1 MFFIFDIY
9 VCTGDQ
15 ITGVW
20 HISSDCSIRVCL
32 YIYMCVCFQ
41 LTYPNLL
48 YLLCIY
54 MQYIHIF
61 NICLGY
67 FEDCLGIRST
77 LWTSNL
83 YKLLAVSPC
92 RSL

>member
-1 MFFIFDIY
+1 MYAPVIRSRVFGTYQVTVLSEYVYIYIY
-9 VCTGDQ
+9 V
-15 ITGVW
+15 
-20 HISSDCSIRVCL
+20 
-32 YIYMCVCFQ
+32 CVCFQ